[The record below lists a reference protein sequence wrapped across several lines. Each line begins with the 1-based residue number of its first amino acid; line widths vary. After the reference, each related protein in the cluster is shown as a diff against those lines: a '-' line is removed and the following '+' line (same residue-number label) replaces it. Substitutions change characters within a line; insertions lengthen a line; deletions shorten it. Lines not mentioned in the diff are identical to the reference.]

1 MADFRTDTSAIKVE
15 QTKPMTLSDMLNIG
29 KQTYEL
35 SRLKE
40 LYPAIIAK
48 EQAQSKTAQIE
59 QQKAERTL
67 EPSVKQ
73 AEIKTESEG
82 LDLATKKQSLI
93 SSAYVSKIYDPMI
106 VNAAKNPNSVNK
118 NELVKNITQWGIQQG
133 KEAGVDQE
141 TTMKLI
147 QPYIDV
153 AQNNPAQLQEYLKQ
167 RHILGLSTESRTS
180 ALTPSG
186 IQVNTGAGGYTT
198 ATNPFGGVPQG
209 QAIPGTQFTQKVSP
223 QRITVNGIEGTL
235 DANQN
240 FIPLGSQTTPAN
252 APQPNVISKPN
263 EPVTPIKEKPEIITG
278 ETKVLSTAGVPQL
291 NDQQKQAYEAAT
303 KEKASYKDLTENVA
317 EADKTVATALKYLSS
332 AKGSAPGRMVRS
344 AGKWV
349 QGNEE
354 LEILTKSLAD
364 LSVRQAKLMGAGTD
378 AANEAVNKTQG
389 NADLTEGGL
398 RSILQRI
405 SATNTAWKDYT
416 KASNA
421 YEKNRGIYG
430 ANVNHEQFKKAWA
443 SNYDTNI
450 FILQNIYDSNM
461 SKADKELEAQ
471 KLFKGM
477 SDAQMKEFERKAKNI
492 HALEN
497 GSYK

>member
-35 SRLKE
+35 SKLKE

-48 EQAQSKTAQIE
+48 EQAQSKTAQTE

-67 EPSVKQ
+67 EPTVKQ
-73 AEIKTESEG
+73 AEITTESAG
-82 LDLATKKQSLI
+82 IDLATKKQSAI
-93 SSAYVSKIYDPMI
+93 ASGYVAKIYDPMI
-106 VNAAKNPNSVNK
+106 VAAAKNPNSINK
-118 NELVKNITQWGIQQG
+118 DELVKNITKWGIQQG

-141 TTMKLI
+141 TTMRLI

-153 AQNNPAQLQEYLKQ
+153 AQNNPAQLQDYLKQ
-167 RHILGLSTESRTS
+167 RHILGLGTESRTG

-186 IQVNTGAGGYTT
+186 IQVNTGSGGYTA
-198 ATNPFGGVPQG
+198 ATNPFGGTQQG
-209 QAIPGTQFTQKVSP
+209 QPIAGTQYTQQVSP
-223 QRITVNGIEGTL
+223 QTITVNGVQGTL
-235 DANQN
+235 DAGGN
-240 FIPLGSQTTPAN
+240 FKPLGGENVT
-252 APQPNVISKPN
+252 QPL
-263 EPVTPIKEKPEIITG
+263 VTPPKQKPEIITG
-278 ETKVLSTAGVPQL
+278 ETQVMSAGGVPQL

-303 KEKASYKDLTENVA
+303 IEKARYKDLTENVK
-317 EADKTVATALKYLSS
+317 EADKTVETALQKLSQ

-349 QGNEE
+349 AGNED

-364 LSVRQAKLMGAGTD
+364 LSVRQSKLMGAGTD
-378 AANEAVNKTQG
+378 AANEAVAKTQG

-416 KASNA
+416 KASMA
-421 YEKNRGIYG
+421 YESNRGIYG

-443 SNYDTNI
+443 ANYDTNI
-450 FILQNIYDSNM
+450 FILQNIHDSNL

-477 SDAQMKEFERKAKNI
+477 SDAQMKEFERKARNI

-497 GSYK
+497 GNYK

>member
-35 SRLKE
+35 SKLKE

-48 EQAQSKTAQIE
+48 EQAQSKTAQTE

-67 EPSVKQ
+67 EPTVRQ
-73 AEIKTESEG
+73 AEMKTESESM
-82 LDLATKKQSLI
+82 DLATKKQSAI
-93 SSAYVSKIYDPMI
+93 SSGYVSKIYDPMI
-106 VNAAKNPNSVNK
+106 VAAAKNPNSVNK
-118 NELVKNITQWGIQQG
+118 DELVKNITKWGIQQG

-147 QPYIDV
+147 QPYIDI
-153 AQNNPAQLQEYLKQ
+153 AQNNPAQLQDYLKQ
-167 RHILGLSTESRTS
+167 RHILGLSSESRTS

-186 IQVNTGAGGYTT
+186 IQVNTGAGGYTA
-198 ATNPFGGVPQG
+198 ATNPFGGTQQG
-209 QAIPGTQFTQKVSP
+209 QPITGTQYTQQVSP
-223 QRITVNGIEGTL
+223 QREIVNGVVGTR
-235 DANQN
+235 DSAGN
-240 FIPLGSQTTPAN
+240 FIPLNGENVTPN
-252 APQPNVISKPN
+252 
-263 EPVTPIKEKPEIITG
+263 PVTPVKEKPEIITG
-278 ETKVLSTAGVPQL
+278 ETKVLSAGGVPQL
-291 NDQQKQAYEAAT
+291 NDQQKQAYEAAS
-303 KEKASYKDLTENVA
+303 KEKASYKDLSENVA
-317 EADKTVATALKYLSS
+317 EADKTVETALKKLSQ
-332 AKGSAPGRMVRS
+332 AKGNAPGRMVRS

-349 QGNEE
+349 SGNED

-364 LSVRQAKLMGAGTD
+364 LSVRQSKLMGAGTD
-378 AANEAVNKTQG
+378 AANEAVAKTQG

-416 KASNA
+416 KANMA

-443 SNYDTNI
+443 ANYDTNI
-450 FILQNIYDSNM
+450 FILQNIHDSNL

-497 GSYK
+497 GTYK